1 MIPFGYLAVV
11 LTGILVIFVS
21 KTLDVLWA
29 RVITIRSIYLMV
41 RAPGIVVHE
50 CSHIVG
56 CILTG
61 AKVKNVIFLSK
72 EGGSVTYSKSPIP
85 FLGDVVINTAPL
97 FCVPLVLYGSTW
109 IFSAYLG
116 CTIPVMPPA
125 IDSIEAV
132 GIMTSQIAGM
142 FAANLLYHFNPW
154 FLAYLY
160 LTISLVLSLAPSSQ
174 DINNSV
180 VGIAIIVAGGLL
192 IFWSNFNPAVS
203 ALDLVTDITGISFGI
218 ALGFG
223 VIALV
228 ISLPL
233 FVLYAHRR

>member
-1 MIPFGYLAVV
+1 
-11 LTGILVIFVS
+11 
-21 KTLDVLWA
+21 
-29 RVITIRSIYLMV
+29 
-41 RAPGIVVHE
+41 
-50 CSHIVG
+50 
-56 CILTG
+56 
-61 AKVKNVIFLSK
+61 
-72 EGGSVTYSKSPIP
+72 
-85 FLGDVVINTAPL
+85 
-97 FCVPLVLYGSTW
+97 
-109 IFSAYLG
+109 
-116 CTIPVMPPA
+116 
-125 IDSIEAV
+125 
-132 GIMTSQIAGM
+132 
-142 FAANLLYHFNPW
+142 
-154 FLAYLY
+154 

-180 VGIAIIVAGGLL
+180 IGIAIIVAGGLL